1 MDDLRVLVADD
12 EEIMRGIMRKIIQKV
27 DGFTVVGEAEDG
39 EDALSKVESL
49 KPDVV
54 FLGVEMPKING
65 IDCARSIQDMN
76 PFITVIFATAYDG
89 YMSDAFEV
97 YAFDYLVKPF
107 KMERVIQTLE
117 RIRDRQS
124 KREEPEK
131 EAPRA
136 INADRKPIS
145 GRLMLRH
152 REGVS
157 FVDLNDILL
166 IQREERTTVLY
177 TKGDGRFVTGDAL
190 GEMEERLPKDV
201 FFRCH
206 KSYIVNLNHIKDITP
221 YGRWTYVV
229 RLDDT
234 KHDALITH
242 DKYEELEQIFR

>member
-54 FLGVEMPKING
+54 FLDVEMPKING

-166 IQREERTTVLY
+166 IQREERQAGHADGHAEGVQHDRQHRLGQARRQQV
-177 TKGDGRFVTGDAL
+177 GDGEVAAG
-190 GEMEERLPKDV
+190 GED
-201 FFRCH
+201 
-206 KSYIVNLNHIKDITP
+206 
-221 YGRWTYVV
+221 
-229 RLDDT
+229 
-234 KHDALITH
+234 HDAQGQGDGPRRRQL
-242 DKYEELEQIFR
+242 